1 MTEIDLP
8 ARVARFLTQPESADF
23 EDLALAAFR
32 FQRAQI
38 APYAALAARR
48 GFATDDPADWRSIPM
63 VPTAAWKTLELA
75 AAPAVETFRSSGTGG
90 ERSVHHHGFP
100 DLYRAVI
107 DASFPRFCLPAG
119 LARLPIL
126 SLVPER
132 AVLPDSSLAFMIA
145 HVIER
150 FGTAAGSGPG
160 ILGSTTAFGARGV
173 ELGKVRSWLNA
184 AQRGGKPVLVI
195 ATAFA
200 LVELLD
206 TLTRIDLHFR
216 LPAGSAVFETGGFK
230 GKTREVSR
238 DELLAL
244 TENRLG
250 IAPQAVVREYGMT
263 ELTSQCYTRALAGG
277 DPDLFVAPHW
287 MRVRVLDPATLADAA
302 PGAPGL
308 LALFD
313 LANLSSA
320 VHVLTEDLGVQ
331 DGDGFRLVGRAAGAE
346 LRGCSLAAEE
356 LLHGA

>member
-1 MTEIDLP
+1 
-8 ARVARFLTQPESADF
+8 
-23 EDLALAAFR
+23 
-32 FQRAQI
+32 
-38 APYAALAARR
+38 
-48 GFATDDPADWRSIPM
+48 M

-75 AAPAVETFRSSGTGG
+75 AVPAIETFRSSGTGG

-107 DASFPRFCLPAG
+107 DASFPRFCLSAG
-119 LARLPIL
+119 GGRLPIL

-132 AVLPDSSLAFMIA
+132 SVLPDSSLAFMIE
-145 HVIER
+145 HVLEHY
-150 FGTAAGSGPG
+150 GTDAAP
-160 ILGSTTAFGARGV
+160 LSTATAFGARGV
-173 ELGKVRSWLNA
+173 ELGKARSWLNA

-230 GKTREVSR
+230 GKSRELSR
-238 DELLAL
+238 EDLVAL

-250 IAPQAVVREYGMT
+250 IPAQAVVREYGMT

-277 DPDLFVAPHW
+277 DPERFVAPHW
-287 MRVRVLDPATLADAA
+287 MRARVLDPETLAEVA

-320 VHVLTEDLGVQ
+320 VHVLTEDLAVQ

-356 LLHGA
+356 ILHARGA

>member
-1 MTEIDLP
+1 MTEHDLP
-8 ARVARFLTQPESADF
+8 ARVARFLDHPESERF

-32 FQRAQI
+32 FQRERVV
-38 APYAALAARR
+38 PYAALAARR
-48 GFATDDPADWRSIPM
+48 GFATADPPDWRAVPM

-100 DLYRAVI
+100 DLYRAAI
-107 DASFPRFCLPAG
+107 DASFPRWCLPPGGAPV
-119 LARLPIL
+119 PIL

-132 AVLPDSSLAFMIA
+132 GVLPDSSLGFMIA
-145 HVIER
+145 HVLAR
-150 FGTAAGSGPG
+150 FGTPAGAPG
-160 ILGSTTAFGARGV
+160 TLASATAFGARGV

-230 GKTREVSR
+230 GRSREISR
-238 DELLAL
+238 DDLLAL

-250 IAPQAVVREYGMT
+250 IPAQAVVREYGMT
-263 ELTSQCYTRALAGG
+263 ELTSQCYTRALSGG
-277 DPDLFVAPHW
+277 DTERFVAPHW
-287 MRVRVLDPATLADAA
+287 MRVRVLDPETLAEETA
-302 PGAPGL
+302 GAPGL

-320 VHVLTEDLGVQ
+320 VHVLTEDLGVE

-356 LLHGA
+356 LVSGA

>member
-8 ARVARFLTQPESADF
+8 TRVARFLTQPESADF

-150 FGTAAGSGPG
+150 FGTAAGS
-160 ILGSTTAFGARGV
+160 
-173 ELGKVRSWLNA
+173 
-184 AQRGGKPVLVI
+184 
-195 ATAFA
+195 
-200 LVELLD
+200 
-206 TLTRIDLHFR
+206 
-216 LPAGSAVFETGGFK
+216 
-230 GKTREVSR
+230 
-238 DELLAL
+238 
-244 TENRLG
+244 
-250 IAPQAVVREYGMT
+250 
-263 ELTSQCYTRALAGG
+263 
-277 DPDLFVAPHW
+277 
-287 MRVRVLDPATLADAA
+287 
-302 PGAPGL
+302 
-308 LALFD
+308 
-313 LANLSSA
+313 
-320 VHVLTEDLGVQ
+320 
-331 DGDGFRLVGRAAGAE
+331 
-346 LRGCSLAAEE
+346 
-356 LLHGA
+356 